1 MGKYQSYQKP
11 KEMPRNVV
19 HPVWRGIG
27 CLIMVITPIIS
38 WAAAQVLLD
47 LGKAQKWPFLYELRD
62 FVRFP
67 DYVYKIPL
75 ILVAANYISSIA
87 YLKVL
92 LLFFFLV
99 LILLSGVFAV
109 LNAML
114 YRMIGPPRYTAID
127 APAPRVKVKRYT
139 R

>member
-1 MGKYQSYQKP
+1 MGKYQTYQKRN
-11 KEMPRNVV
+11 ELPRNEV

-27 CLIMVITPIIS
+27 CLIIIITPIIS
-38 WAAAQVLLD
+38 WAAAQVLLQI
-47 LGKAQKWPFLYELRD
+47 GKTQKWPFLYELSD

-67 DYVYKIPL
+67 DYVYKIPG
-75 ILVAANYISSIA
+75 ILVVANFLSGIA
-87 YLKVL
+87 YLKAL

-99 LILLSGVFAV
+99 LILLSGVFSV

-114 YRMIGPPRYTAID
+114 YRLVGPPRYTALD
-127 APAPRVKVKRYT
+127 APAPRVKTKRYT